1 MTLVDLYRFLLESAG
16 TEFVEVL
23 QIIAEPAN
31 HPLVFHCAAGKDRA
45 GLIAATV
52 LGLLEVDDEEIVAD
66 YAQTTGGAR
75 GAAGPRPQAGRGH
88 RPPPADRFMTAD
100 AETMREVLEWLHAE
114 HGGFEPYMLGHG
126 FTDGELDAAPRLA
139 DRDGS

>member
-1 MTLVDLYRFLLESAG
+1 M
-16 TEFVEVL
+16 L

-66 YAQTTGGAR
+66 YAATDGRAR
-75 GAAGPRPQAGRGH
+75 RSCRTARTSGPKAPAA
-88 RPPPADRFMTAD
+88 RPPTA
-100 AETMREVLEWLHAE
+100 
-114 HGGFEPYMLGHG
+114 
-126 FTDGELDAAPRLA
+126 
-139 DRDGS
+139 S